1 MNNIFPNI
9 DEENHSVKTGI
20 KLLVKHESKTMI
32 PKLSTP
38 ELSTNYTRERWI
50 QEAFEK
56 NGSESARDGRK
67 DIVARLD
74 HYCNKV
80 HQMSPEQVF
89 EWINANAK
97 DEATKTQ
104 FAVDFLS
111 KYVKF
116 CQEDHRDIILGKGR
130 KNKNGTVKLNSKN
143 YLKKLHPNSILG
155 RVSRTRQF
163 MSQVGGIRIHND
175 DFKRIPI
182 PLTVKR
188 GQYDDEEAEPL
199 TAEMA
204 RKVCELTQ
212 KPRPVALYHFMNDT
226 GFRIAEAGMVI
237 ESDFDFEANPPTVK
251 VPKVAVKGV
260 MARGVRYMR
269 DSTAEKIKKLL
280 KNEPKRYV
288 FRSNNS
294 QSVEKFRKSE
304 LVKIKRVYD
313 QLGMTQIYE
322 DTGRRK
328 FNMHSWRKRCSTEY
342 ARSNSESIS
351 DGYLR
356 HSKYL
361 AQYHLTTKQER
372 VEAFRRAEIDL
383 EIEETEKLKLQN
395 ESLERLQSNEI
406 KKLQNSNYAIMN
418 LVEDLTRRLLQ
429 TNSSLDKTSI
439 ENAVEEQMK
448 FLKSVN
454 EHNHGDDKK

>member
-1 MNNIFPNI
+1 MDYLRLKVYDN
-9 DEENHSVKTGI
+9 V
-20 KLLVKHESKTMI
+20 LI
-32 PKLSTP
+32 PKLATP

-97 DEATKTQ
+97 DEVTKTQ

-116 CQEDHRDIILGKGR
+116 CQEDHPDIILGKGR
-130 KNKNGTVKLNSKN
+130 KNKNGTVKLNSNN

-155 RVSRTRQF
+155 RISRTRQF

-212 KPRPVALYHFMNDT
+212 KQRPVALYHFMNDT

-251 VPKVAVKGV
+251 VPKIAVKGV

-280 KNEPKRYV
+280 KNEPERYV

-342 ARSNSESIS
+342 ARSNSESMS

-361 AQYHLTTKQER
+361 AQYHLISKEER
-372 VEAFRRAEIDL
+372 VEAFRRAEVDL
-383 EIEETEKLKLQN
+383 EIEETEKLKLKNKSLKEFQN
-395 ESLERLQSNEI
+395 SEI
-406 KKLQNSNYAIMN
+406 TRLQNSNTAILN
-418 LVEDLTRRLLQ
+418 LVESLTKKVLES
-429 TNSSLDKTSI
+429 NPEFDKRSI
-439 ENAVEEQMK
+439 EIAVKEQME
-448 FLKSVN
+448 FLKN
-454 EHNHGDDKK
+454 G